1 MTKQSFKVDL
11 SPKNNFIFKKIFTS
25 PGNESI
31 LIDFLSAILK
41 ENIVQVE
48 LIQGESENLGNYID
62 SRTFRFDI
70 KVTLADGRI
79 IDVEMQKEDS
89 SPIEKRL
96 TGYAGRI
103 VSEQLKIGDNYED
116 IKETIVICIL
126 NYNFIDLPEYHTET
140 ITVAKQNREY
150 ELSNYIKYHFIE
162 LPKFRK
168 CEPDLNNKLDQWLL
182 FLDNLNKE
190 LIEMATYKNEE
201 IKKAKEI
208 HETLKANKN
217 IRQIIDDIEWAEIE
231 RNSQLSY
238 MRKKGYKEGHENG
251 HKEGH
256 KKGHEEG
263 LEQGIKQGI
272 KQGITEG
279 IKEGVKKGSTE
290 EKERITKKLLG
301 MEIPI
306 EQICELTELSKEEI
320 EQIKKDLK

>member
-1 MTKQSFKVDL
+1 MTKQSSKVDL
-11 SPKNNFIFKKIFTS
+11 TPKNNFIFKKIFTS

-41 ENIVQVE
+41 EHIIQVE
-48 LIQGESENLGNYID
+48 LIQGEAENLGNYID
-62 SRTFRFDI
+62 SRTFKFDI

-89 SPIEKRL
+89 SSIEKRL

-162 LPKFRK
+162 LPKFRNSD
-168 CEPDLNNKLDQWLL
+168 PDLNNKLDQWLL

-231 RNSQLSY
+231 INSRISYLSKKA
-238 MRKKGYKEGHENG
+238 RK
-251 HKEGH
+251 
-256 KKGHEEG
+256 EG
-263 LEQGIKQGI
+263 LEQGIEQGI
-272 KQGITEG
+272 EKNKIETARKLLATNMEISKIAEICDLSVEK
-279 IKEGVKKGSTE
+279 IKE
-290 EKERITKKLLG
+290 L
-301 MEIPI
+301 M
-306 EQICELTELSKEEI
+306 
-320 EQIKKDLK
+320 